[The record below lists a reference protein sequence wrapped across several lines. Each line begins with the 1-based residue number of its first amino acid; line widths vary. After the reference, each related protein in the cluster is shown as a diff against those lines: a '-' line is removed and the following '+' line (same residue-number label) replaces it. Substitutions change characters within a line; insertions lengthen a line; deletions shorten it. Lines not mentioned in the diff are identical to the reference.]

1 MAAPEFHE
9 HGYKISLQGYKKLE
23 FRAEETVNSI
33 SVWIWKRYLAQQL
46 LILAYMECYIN

>member
-9 HGYKISLQGYKKLE
+9 HGYNISLQEYKKLE
-23 FRAEETVNSI
+23 FRAEETIHSI

-46 LILAYMECYIN
+46 LFLAYMEWYIN